1 METSNKP
8 KTRRRFAS
16 SASALA
22 MLCQSLRV
30 QVPSSPPKKSSG
42 KASGKD
48 VTGLTA
54 PRRKTTGTVPA
65 TLEGRALLAAGEP
78 RDPQGDTEDAATLA
92 SRPGGYD
99 ATNVGG
105 GAAST
110 RNNRSSP
117 KHRGCPSS
125 SSSPSSS
132 MSSPAAAAAAAVT
145 GHRGDAPVGA
155 ELAAEGVREA
165 ADDEVDLSA
174 FSVPRDHRP
183 LSPSSSSRPY
193 PPSGGS
199 SPGHPRSSARPEG
212 TSSARDG
219 GIDLS
224 AFSVPPPARGGRG
237 PAAAV
242 AVASGS
248 AASRGDAS
256 SPSSVV
262 GPSSGR
268 LMSHPSFPRGTTQRE
283 GSHRQHGDES
293 NHDPLDVSRHGS
305 ISEGSRSV
313 SYDLSAF
320 SVPLDTPRGGAD
332 AHALASAFDVDTG
345 GASMPPGNVDLS
357 AFSVPRSPTAVSR
370 HAWESRPGSFTDKGG
385 SRAPAE
391 AGTPLRNPGEGSA
404 PDLSAF
410 SVPRHRPSVSNL
422 SNFAAWVEGSAGV
435 GNDGVG
441 GGWGG
446 PVGGT
451 GVAGPGGDRLAGAM
465 GGVDWARS
473 PSGRGVVDHDGRNF
487 PTVAGTVQLSKF
499 KAAGKMGPLGTG
511 GDSCTHPMPSSLLSQ
526 NSLCRTT
533 EVTNMATVSVGR
545 DKQCYSFSQ
554 SGAVTLTGPSAGAAS
569 EEIQATPRG
578 DGSRITNA
586 PADGSSGTMLTP
598 PTRTASRSE
607 PKDLQLASGKQGQ
620 GYAVL
625 RSSSFPIATSPRGMP
640 GPLTWAQ
647 MVARSQPLKAPK
659 GARAVSTK
667 PASAI
672 PHGSTLVAS
681 VAPTLG
687 GAATG
692 SAHSGDGVDV
702 PACIGSSPQCATSAG
717 GDQGT
722 RGQGHSARPRAD
734 ASPAVPGIT
743 DSTPAAHQAG
753 GQRDAT
759 AGSASYS
766 WALRC
771 ASTGNGYAGA
781 AVLAPAAS
789 FPEPTLGI
797 PLPSLPGGAVATAL
811 LPAPGGVATEGGV
824 AMAGRRSV
832 PSGTWTSNDRASG
845 SVVVASG
852 KAKGPPLEA
861 AAGVGGSTGA
871 IPPSSS
877 SSSPSSPPQPSSE
890 RSPVKRGSISPNQGQ
905 GQGQGQGQAKAK
917 AGSGGQSASRRWS
930 RMATVSGWASRH
942 LSGTP
947 GKQAAAVARG
957 EAGGVS
963 SSSSVPAVAGGVVP
977 SAGSGGAGAGDKSVA
992 VSNAVVSR
1000 GGGAG
1005 GENDDEDWGGRD
1017 SPVLAVAAP
1026 PRSLSTVA
1034 AAAKAAS
1041 ASLAAAREEWEAR
1054 RMSAV
1059 SVNSASS
1066 LEALSQIVVSRRSF
1080 NAKSPVVRDAAAA
1093 GGGMGA
1099 GGKSDRGTMA
1109 AMLAAKRA
1117 SVSDGERDAYGS
1129 DGDSDGEGGA
1139 FSWFCDAVGGG
1150 KEVEGGDYGEGGAMD
1165 GLDTGS
1171 SSMYTESSAGGS
1183 PSSGPR
1189 EGGGSGRFFASDDDS
1204 EEEEG
1209 GKPAVE
1215 EGGPVSVVVSGGKPP
1230 AGLGGEWDRRKSAM
1244 RKKWKG
1250 AVGGVRL
1257 RASLSKYL
1265 MASLTPEDREGGLS
1279 PVIS

>member
-905 GQGQGQGQAKAK
+905 GQGQGQGQAK
-917 AGSGGQSASRRWS
+917 
-930 RMATVSGWASRH
+930 
-942 LSGTP
+942 
-947 GKQAAAVARG
+947 
-957 EAGGVS
+957 
-963 SSSSVPAVAGGVVP
+963 
-977 SAGSGGAGAGDKSVA
+977 
-992 VSNAVVSR
+992 
-1000 GGGAG
+1000 
-1005 GENDDEDWGGRD
+1005 
-1017 SPVLAVAAP
+1017 
-1026 PRSLSTVA
+1026 
-1034 AAAKAAS
+1034 
-1041 ASLAAAREEWEAR
+1041 
-1054 RMSAV
+1054 
-1059 SVNSASS
+1059 
-1066 LEALSQIVVSRRSF
+1066 
-1080 NAKSPVVRDAAAA
+1080 
-1093 GGGMGA
+1093 
-1099 GGKSDRGTMA
+1099 
-1109 AMLAAKRA
+1109 
-1117 SVSDGERDAYGS
+1117 
-1129 DGDSDGEGGA
+1129 
-1139 FSWFCDAVGGG
+1139 
-1150 KEVEGGDYGEGGAMD
+1150 
-1165 GLDTGS
+1165 
-1171 SSMYTESSAGGS
+1171 
-1183 PSSGPR
+1183 
-1189 EGGGSGRFFASDDDS
+1189 
-1204 EEEEG
+1204 
-1209 GKPAVE
+1209 
-1215 EGGPVSVVVSGGKPP
+1215 PP

-1265 MASLTPEDREGGLS
+1265 MASLTPEDREVVVKAACRRLAGEILAVSQQATPAATAGGKRRMNANEWMVEHAKACRDEEGRLRLPAETGASEDPGKDQLS
-1279 PVIS
+1279 PRSPDGTDTSASHVATERKLRAGLKVMSGLASASRDEAAEAKSRLHQVEAELASKSKALNLARARLRDMEDRMEELEAMALCRMCFSVKRDTLLVPCLHMLYCQECVRTHASSGGTKCPTCRTTIARIVTCAPEG